1 MRRRELEAC
10 LDHQTRLNSLR
21 HMSRPHLAI
30 TVMGTGIAGLD
41 YGNV

>member
-10 LDHQTRLNSLR
+10 LDHQTRLKSLR

-30 TVMGTGIAGLD
+30 TVMGAGIARLNC
-41 YGNV
+41 GNV